1 MYNHLSNL
9 INLTIND
16 HVGFFRMENESYTY
30 VYGPERISTHRYSP
44 CSTVSSVRRTFCLIA
59 LFDLCFCFILWVI
72 YTQVRVRGEGQIIL
86 ISKCTVL
93 YILLNNF
100 KWIKKFWEWNE
111 KTWILMK
118 MFVVYVCFSWLAQR
132 LFGRPLNNK
141 LQIINFRPLCLIQW

>member
-1 MYNHLSNL
+1 MIAVSNFIWWWYGIINDHWHEINHKKCYSGNIFPSKAYKAQNMLHMYQKTLYTGTVVEKCIMLMYNHLSNL

-72 YTQVRVRGEGQIIL
+72 YTQVRVKV
-86 ISKCTVL
+86 ISRWRSNYT
-93 YILLNNF
+93 Y
-100 KWIKKFWEWNE
+100 
-111 KTWILMK
+111 
-118 MFVVYVCFSWLAQR
+118 Q
-132 LFGRPLNNK
+132 
-141 LQIINFRPLCLIQW
+141 

>member
-1 MYNHLSNL
+1 MESSMIIDMKLIIKNVIQGIFFPPELIKLKICYTCTRKLYIPVQKTVVEKCIMLMYNHLSNL

-72 YTQVRVRGEGQIIL
+72 YTQVRVKV
-86 ISKCTVL
+86 ISRWRSNYT
-93 YILLNNF
+93 Y
-100 KWIKKFWEWNE
+100 
-111 KTWILMK
+111 
-118 MFVVYVCFSWLAQR
+118 Q
-132 LFGRPLNNK
+132 
-141 LQIINFRPLCLIQW
+141 